1 MKLNKT
7 YLLLTILLFTIE
19 TLIAIYLK
27 TGFIRH
33 TFGDFLCVI
42 LLYCFFKTFIEGHHF
57 KIAVIVL
64 AIAFTVEFLQLT
76 NFLELFNLHNNQ
88 LAKLILGST
97 FQISDLVAY
106 SLGIISVII
115 LEYKVYKLWIT

>member
-1 MKLNKT
+1 MRLNKT
-7 YLLLTILLFTIE
+7 YLALTLVFLTIEI
-19 TLIAIYLK
+19 LIATYLK

-33 TFGDFLCVI
+33 TFGDYLCVI
-42 LLYCFFKTFIEGHHF
+42 LLYCFIKSFISGRHF

-76 NFLELFNLHNNQ
+76 SYLQLFNLHNNS

-97 FQISDLVAY
+97 FQFLDLAAY
-106 SLGIISVII
+106 TLGIITIII
-115 LEYKVYKLWIT
+115 LEYKVYKV

>member
-64 AIAFTVEFLQLT
+64 VIAFTVEFLQLT

-106 SLGIISVII
+106 TLGIISVII
-115 LEYKVYKLWIT
+115 LEYKIYKLWIT